1 MHTKEAV
8 TSFDNV
14 FSVKTVAFVY
24 LFVSND
30 ILDPGTFFLIP
41 SLCKYLND
49 LNISND
55 ILNIPGSRKNIK
67 FYHCENTQL
76 LHIQIKETIS

>member
-30 ILDPGTFFLIP
+30 ILDPGTFF
-41 SLCKYLND
+41 
-49 LNISND
+49 
-55 ILNIPGSRKNIK
+55 
-67 FYHCENTQL
+67 
-76 LHIQIKETIS
+76 